1 MSPISMLIGGQPRA
15 ASNGATF
22 ERRNPL
28 DHTVATTA
36 PAATV
41 ADAEV
46 QKKLREL
53 NIDPRSST
61 PEQASAL
68 LASDIQRWARVIEKA
83 GIPRQ

>member
-1 MSPISMLIGGQPRA
+1 VIDRLAREVA
-15 ASNGATF
+15 AS
-22 ERRNPL
+22 
-28 DHTVATTA
+28 
-36 PAATV
+36 V

-61 PEQASAL
+61 PEQTTAL
-68 LASDIQRWARVIEKA
+68 LVNDIQRWSRVIERS